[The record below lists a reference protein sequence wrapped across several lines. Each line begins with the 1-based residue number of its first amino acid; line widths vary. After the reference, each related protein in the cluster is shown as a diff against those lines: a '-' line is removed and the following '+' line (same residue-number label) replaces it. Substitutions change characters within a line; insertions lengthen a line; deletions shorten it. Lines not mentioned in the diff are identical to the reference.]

1 MDRYEYLGTLKYYL
15 RGISEKESNQII
27 EEFKSHF
34 VEAEMSG
41 QTDEETAESLGDPK
55 VIAAEI
61 LEEYDVKEDRQTSEP
76 QGNGFGGFISNLL
89 DKITQSAV
97 VIDLNSKK
105 EVKDKDITTEVVRSE
120 AVITDHFSNVDLRT
134 RLSDVTVKTHDRD
147 DVIIESKNDPHLVY
161 KIQND
166 TLKITEKSKKEVG
179 FMGNLT
185 DGNLKSVVY
194 LPKKHYGT
202 FEIKTSV
209 GALKIDEISAN
220 EVILNSSVGELKVRK
235 LETDTLTVKAA
246 TGEVKVSNV
255 TAKHVKASIATGDLD
270 LIGLNPDANI
280 EISVSL
286 GDATIKYRTVP
297 TDVTV
302 DITENMGSVKTNGL
316 FEKKGTIGTGTT
328 TIKGKVSMG
337 DLKFKI

>member
-15 RGISEKESNQII
+15 RGISEKESDQII

-61 LEEYDVKEDRQTSEP
+61 LEEYDVKEDRQTSES
-76 QGNGFGGFISNLL
+76 QGNRFGGFISNLV
-89 DKITQSAV
+89 DKITQSAL

-105 EVKDKDITTEVVRSE
+105 EDKDTNTEVVRSE
-120 AVITDHFSNVDLRT
+120 AVITDHFSNVDLST
-134 RLSDVTVKTHDRD
+134 RLSDVTVKTHDRE

-194 LPKKHYGT
+194 LPKKHYGS

-209 GALKIDEISAN
+209 GALKVDEISAN
-220 EVILNSSVGELKVRK
+220 VVTLNSSVGELKVRK
-235 LETDTLTVKAA
+235 LEADTLTVKAS

-255 TAKHVKASIATGDLD
+255 TAKDVKASIATGDLD

-302 DITENMGSVKTNGL
+302 DITESMGSVKTNGL
-316 FEKKGTIGTGTT
+316 FEKTGTLGAGT
-328 TIKGKVSMG
+328 AIIKGKVSMG

>member
-120 AVITDHFSNVDLRT
+120 AVITDRFSNVDLRT

-202 FEIKTSV
+202 FEMRTSV

-220 EVILNSSVGELKVRK
+220 EVTLNSSVGELKVRK

-246 TGEVKVSNV
+246 TGEVKVSDV

-316 FEKKGTIGTGTT
+316 FEKKGAIGTGTT

>member
-76 QGNGFGGFISNLL
+76 QGNGFGGFISNLV

-97 VIDLNSKK
+97 VIDLSSKK
-105 EVKDKDITTEVVRSE
+105 EDKDITAEVVRSE

-134 RLSDVTVKTHDRD
+134 KLSDVTVKTHDRD
-147 DVIIESKNDPHLVY
+147 DVIIESKKDPHLVY

-166 TLKITEKSKKEVG
+166 TLEITEKSKKEGG
-179 FMGNLT
+179 FIGKFTNS
-185 DGNLKSVVY
+185 DSKSVVY
-194 LPKKHYGT
+194 LPKKHYGS
-202 FEIKTSV
+202 FEMRTSV

-220 EVILNSSVGELKVRK
+220 EVTLNSSVGELKVRK

-246 TGEVKVSNV
+246 TGEVKVSDV

-316 FEKKGTIGTGTT
+316 FEKKGAIGTGTT

>member
-61 LEEYDVKEDRQTSEP
+61 LEEYDVKEDRQTSAP
-76 QGNGFGGFISNLL
+76 QGNGFGGFISNLVE
-89 DKITQSAV
+89 KITQSTV
-97 VIDLNSKK
+97 VIDLSSKK
-105 EVKDKDITTEVVRSE
+105 EDKDTNTEVVRSE
-120 AVITDHFSNVDLRT
+120 AVITDHFNNVDLST
-134 RLSDVTVKTHDRD
+134 KLSDVTVKTHDRD
-147 DVIIESKNDPHLVY
+147 DVIIESKKDPHLVY

-166 TLKITEKSKKEVG
+166 TLEITEKSKKEGG
-179 FMGNLT
+179 FIGKYTNS
-185 DGNLKSVVY
+185 DSKSVVY
-194 LPKKHYGT
+194 LPKKHYGS
-202 FEIKTSV
+202 FEMRTSV

-220 EVILNSSVGELKVRK
+220 EVTLKSSVGELKVRK
-235 LETDTLTVKAA
+235 LEADTLTVKAA
-246 TGEVKVSNV
+246 TGEVKVSDV

-316 FEKKGTIGTGTT
+316 FEKTDTLGAGTAV
-328 TIKGKVSMG
+328 IKGKVSMG

>member
-55 VIAAEI
+55 AIAAEI

-76 QGNGFGGFISNLL
+76 QGNGFGGFISNLV

-97 VIDLNSKK
+97 VIDLSSKK
-105 EVKDKDITTEVVRSE
+105 EDKDITAEVVRSE

-134 RLSDVTVKTHDRD
+134 KLSDVTVKTHDRD
-147 DVIIESKNDPHLVY
+147 DVIIESKKDPHLVY

-166 TLKITEKSKKEVG
+166 TLEITEKSKKEVG

-246 TGEVKVSNV
+246 TGEVKVSDV

-316 FEKKGTIGTGTT
+316 FEKKGTIGAGTT

>member
-34 VEAEMSG
+34 VEAEMNG

-97 VIDLNSKK
+97 VIDLSSKK
-105 EVKDKDITTEVVRSE
+105 EDKDITTEVVRSE

-202 FEIKTSV
+202 FEMRTSV

-220 EVILNSSVGELKVRK
+220 EVTLNSSVGELKVRK

-246 TGEVKVSNV
+246 TGEVKVSDV

-316 FEKKGTIGTGTT
+316 FEKKGAIGTGTT

>member
-34 VEAEMSG
+34 VEAELSG

-61 LEEYDVKEDRQTSEP
+61 LEEYDVKEDRQRSAP
-76 QGNGFGGFISNLL
+76 QGNWFGGFISNLV

-97 VIDLNSKK
+97 VIDLSSKK
-105 EVKDKDITTEVVRSE
+105 EDKDITAEVVRSE

-134 RLSDVTVKTHDRD
+134 KLSDVTVKTHDRD

-166 TLKITEKSKKEVG
+166 TLEITEKSRKEGG
-179 FMGNLT
+179 FMGKFTNS
-185 DGNLKSVVY
+185 DLKSVVY
-194 LPKKHYGT
+194 LPKKHYGS

-209 GALKIDEISAN
+209 GALKVDEISAN
-220 EVILNSSVGELKVRK
+220 EVTLNSSVGELKVRK
-235 LETDTLTVKAA
+235 LEADTLTVKAS
-246 TGEVKVSNV
+246 TGELKVSHV
-255 TAKHVKASIATGDLD
+255 TAKDVKASIATGDLD

-316 FEKKGTIGTGTT
+316 FEKKGTIGAGKT

>member
-15 RGISEKESNQII
+15 RGISEKESDQII

-41 QTDEETAESLGDPK
+41 QTDEETVESLGDPK

-61 LEEYDVKEDRQTSEP
+61 LEEYDVKEDRQTSAP
-76 QGNGFGGFISNLL
+76 QGNGFGGFISNLV

-97 VIDLNSKK
+97 VIDLSSKK
-105 EVKDKDITTEVVRSE
+105 EDKDINTEVVRSE
-120 AVITDHFSNVDLRT
+120 AVITEHFRNVDLRT
-134 RLSDVTVKTHDRD
+134 KLSDVTVKTHDRD

-194 LPKKHYGT
+194 LPKKHYET

-209 GALKIDEISAN
+209 GALKVDEISAN
-220 EVILNSSVGELKVRK
+220 VVTLNSSVGELKVRK
-235 LETDTLTVKAA
+235 LEADTLTVKAS

-255 TAKHVKASIATGDLD
+255 TAKDVKASIATGDLD

-286 GDATIKYRTVP
+286 GDATIKYSTVP

-302 DITENMGSVKTNGL
+302 DITESMGTVKTNGL
-316 FEKKGTIGTGTT
+316 FEKKGTIGAGTT
-328 TIKGKVSMG
+328 IIKGKVSMG

>member
-55 VIAAEI
+55 AIAAEI

-76 QGNGFGGFISNLL
+76 QGNGFGGFISNLV

-97 VIDLNSKK
+97 VIDLSSKK
-105 EVKDKDITTEVVRSE
+105 EDKDITAEVVRSE

-134 RLSDVTVKTHDRD
+134 KLSDVTVKTHDRD
-147 DVIIESKNDPHLVY
+147 DVIIESKKDPHLVY

-166 TLKITEKSKKEVG
+166 TLEITEKSKKEGG
-179 FMGNLT
+179 FIGKFTNS
-185 DGNLKSVVY
+185 DSKSVVY
-194 LPKKHYGT
+194 LPKKHYGS
-202 FEIKTSV
+202 FEMRTSV

-220 EVILNSSVGELKVRK
+220 EVTLNSSVGELKVRK

-246 TGEVKVSNV
+246 TGEVKVSDV

-316 FEKKGTIGTGTT
+316 FEKKGAIGTGTT